1 MKIKESALAATT
13 NNITRVTDTRGIADL
28 LEFRMDKAENPIDQ
42 LSKYDGDL
50 PIIATNRTR
59 WFGGQAT
66 DTGRL
71 DSLFSASRFDAVK
84 FVDIELETVRSKS
97 WLTHEFRENDVE
109 LIISHHDFEDTPSRD
124 ILDAIFEQC
133 AKYGDIAKV
142 ATFPQDQTD
151 TLALLEAVNTA
162 TEKGIDVAGIS
173 MGEIGSHT
181 RVIGHLY
188 GSKLGY
194 APLLADD
201 TDYAPGQIPLEKLAS
216 LIELTKNN
224 DVDDQVISIIKD
236 EISVPKGLTLSD

>member
-1 MKIKESALAATT
+1 MKIRESALAATT
-13 NNITRVTDTRGIADL
+13 NNITKEMDAWGAADL
-28 LEFRMDKAENPIDQ
+28 LEFRMDKAANPINQ
-42 LSKYDGDL
+42 LSKYNGNI

-97 WLTHEFRENDVE
+97 WITHEFRENDVD
-109 LIISHHDFEDTPSRD
+109 LIISHHDFDNTPSREIID
-124 ILDAIFEQC
+124 KIFEQC
-133 AKYGDIAKV
+133 ARYGDIAKV

-151 TLALLEAVNTA
+151 TLALLEAVNAA

-173 MGEIGSHT
+173 MGKIGSHT

-188 GSKLGY
+188 GSKLSY

-216 LIELTKNN
+216 LIEITKNN
-224 DVDDQVISIIKD
+224 GVDDQVISMIED
-236 EISVPKGLTLSD
+236 EVSVPKGLTL